1 MLSNSHQTEKKQG
14 FFINL
19 KTNLPDVEI
28 NPKLYK
34 VKRLSVSELI
44 NQPAIVRKKFSIASF
59 AVAMRKG
66 ILNTSSMIRGKDLN
80 KTEADLTPFNTMEVL
95 SESSFTGNP
104 LDSARTTYSTMVDF
118 NLKNHINKS
127 NKNNNYNSQIKN
139 DKNGNTFKM
148 LVKEDYSGYIQI
160 LKRIYP
166 SFHFNHYNRISNEYI
181 EYYKKYGE
189 EGDIINRN
197 FIKKEK
203 KGGDYKKSNLLDIL
217 GVQENITDDPKI
229 FKIKTDFLKR
239 TDPFELKMIKEDLSF
254 KTGVIDKELNHIL
267 ESQANILYNYIE
279 NNIDLKNQINNFSI
293 EMKNKIDFQKKLSRN
308 YINNSSKLFLKEN
321 KKKQIQ
327 KLLVPLK
334 ILRELGIVMKQLK
347 FISLSENDNKI
358 KQISD
363 STNIAREKIKLLK
376 KFGVKSQKG
385 NVMFEIEN
393 KILSY
398 ENEGEIKLNDQLAE
412 NFERLINLT
421 LIYDK
426 NDEIFN
432 KIIANSE
439 NANKK
444 RYNIAK
450 EEDSVQYFKYNEEDF
465 ELINEEENIYIK
477 FLLIYNH
484 NKENN
489 KLYNL
494 LISILDMFDII
505 IKDNMDISSI
515 VDIFKNLFK
524 KIITK
529 NFETIESKS
538 QNKLDKLTNIKIIS
552 NCYSNLLSNFSYTIE
567 LIQSNFGLNGRK
579 IFNEVIEMMKTEMD
593 NLIKM
598 LIMAYLHEKNI
609 EFDNSWVVFLQEED
623 KLKEITNIYFR
634 NSKLNWN
641 NMVSNLYQNYI
652 LNFKDIKTKE
662 ITEDIK
668 ELYWDQLTNIEDEY
682 QKMFDVLNT
691 KQNINKLIIDTDKII
706 IIKENTNNEDDKEGK
721 NNTEEK
727 NSFLLLNDEK
737 NENDKKHKISK
748 FSYCYIKYSYENLVV
763 YTHTPNELKDSII
776 NQIMKLT
783 KDILT
788 YSKEIMLDNL
798 SGLINNKKQI
808 TEKETALY
816 YSDLIII
823 QKCLQNFLDA
833 KNFGDV
839 ILPNMKEAL
848 DLFNT
853 IKKTCNEI
861 ILQLTKQ
868 VTSSFINDFNG
879 MNFSNYK
886 TFSNPKEYN
895 SYTKKLAKIKTIYDN
910 LGNAFLA
917 EDINKIFTQTF
928 DDMFNQFKKS
938 VEEKGIIED
947 DTQLKQFRS
956 ELTYIKRVFKLF
968 SIVDSTKYKEIID
981 ELSIK
986 ANPNKLPKKKKKAKG
1001 HKDEDKND
1009 ENDD

>member
-1 MLSNSHQTEKKQG
+1 
-14 FFINL
+14 
-19 KTNLPDVEI
+19 
-28 NPKLYK
+28 
-34 VKRLSVSELI
+34 
-44 NQPAIVRKKFSIASF
+44 
-59 AVAMRKG
+59 
-66 ILNTSSMIRGKDLN
+66 
-80 KTEADLTPFNTMEVL
+80 
-95 SESSFTGNP
+95 
-104 LDSARTTYSTMVDF
+104 
-118 NLKNHINKS
+118 
-127 NKNNNYNSQIKN
+127 
-139 DKNGNTFKM
+139 
-148 LVKEDYSGYIQI
+148 
-160 LKRIYP
+160 
-166 SFHFNHYNRISNEYI
+166 
-181 EYYKKYGE
+181 
-189 EGDIINRN
+189 
-197 FIKKEK
+197 
-203 KGGDYKKSNLLDIL
+203 
-217 GVQENITDDPKI
+217 
-229 FKIKTDFLKR
+229 
-239 TDPFELKMIKEDLSF
+239 
-254 KTGVIDKELNHIL
+254 
-267 ESQANILYNYIE
+267 
-279 NNIDLKNQINNFSI
+279 
-293 EMKNKIDFQKKLSRN
+293 
-308 YINNSSKLFLKEN
+308 
-321 KKKQIQ
+321 
-327 KLLVPLK
+327 
-334 ILRELGIVMKQLK
+334 
-347 FISLSENDNKI
+347 
-358 KQISD
+358 
-363 STNIAREKIKLLK
+363 
-376 KFGVKSQKG
+376 
-385 NVMFEIEN
+385 
-393 KILSY
+393 
-398 ENEGEIKLNDQLAE
+398 
-412 NFERLINLT
+412 
-421 LIYDK
+421 
-426 NDEIFN
+426 
-432 KIIANSE
+432 
-439 NANKK
+439 
-444 RYNIAK
+444 
-450 EEDSVQYFKYNEEDF
+450 
-465 ELINEEENIYIK
+465 
-477 FLLIYNH
+477 
-484 NKENN
+484 
-489 KLYNL
+489 
-494 LISILDMFDII
+494 
-505 IKDNMDISSI
+505 MDISSI

-552 NCYSNLLSNFSYTIE
+552 NCYSNILSNFSYTIE

-721 NNTEEK
+721 NNREEK

-886 TFSNPKEYN
+886 TFSNPREYN
-895 SYTKKLAKIKTIYDN
+895 SYTKKFSIFKKLYDN
-910 LGNAFLA
+910 IGNAFLT
-917 EDINKIFTQTF
+917 EDINNIFTQTF
-928 DDMFNQFKKS
+928 SDMFNQFKKN
-938 VEEKGIIED
+938 VYEKGIIEKD
-947 DTQLKQFRS
+947 DQLKQFRS
-956 ELTYIKRVFKLF
+956 ELNYIKKVFKF
-968 SIVDSTKYKEIID
+968 FGIIDCNKYKEIID
-981 ELSIK
+981 ELIIK
-986 ANPNKLPKKKKKAKG
+986 ANPNKIPKKKKKAK
-1001 HKDEDKND
+1001 HAKEEDKND
-1009 ENDD
+1009 ENED

>member
-1 MLSNSHQTEKKQG
+1 MLPSNSHTTMNRRG
-14 FFINL
+14 DFINL

-34 VKRLSVSELI
+34 LKRLSVSELI
-44 NQPAIVRKKFSIASF
+44 NQPAIVRKKFSISSF
-59 AVAMRKG
+59 AGAMRKG
-66 ILNTSSMIRGKDLN
+66 FLNTSSMIRGKDLN
-80 KTEADLTPFNTMEVL
+80 RTEADLTPFNTMEVL
-95 SESSFTGNP
+95 SESSFTCGP
-104 LDSARTTYSTMVDF
+104 LESARTTYSTGL
-118 NLKNHINKS
+118 NLNI
-127 NKNNNYNSQIKN
+127 KNNMNNTNVKKEKN
-139 DKNGNTFKM
+139 ENTFKM
-148 LVKEDYSGYIQI
+148 LVKEDYSGYIRI

-166 SFHFNHYNRISNEYI
+166 SFSFNHYNRINNEYL

-197 FIKKEK
+197 LIKKEK
-203 KGGDYKKSNLLDIL
+203 KEGQYKKSNLLEIL
-217 GVQENITDDPKI
+217 GVQENITDDPKK

-239 TDPFELKMIKEDLSF
+239 TDTTELKMIKEDLSF
-254 KTGVIDKELNHIL
+254 KTSVIDKELNHIL
-267 ESQANILYNYIE
+267 ENQANVLYNYIE
-279 NNIDLKNQINNFSI
+279 NNIDLKNQINDFSL
-293 EMKNKIDFQKKLSRN
+293 EMKNKIDFQKKLSKN

-334 ILRELGIVMKQLK
+334 ILKELGLCMKQLK

-376 KFGVKSQKG
+376 KYGIKSQKG
-385 NVMFEIEN
+385 NVMFEIES

-426 NDEIFN
+426 EEEMYN
-432 KIIANSE
+432 KIIKKNDT
-439 NANKK
+439 ANKK
-444 RYNIAK
+444 QYNIEK
-450 EEDSVQYFKYNEEDF
+450 GEDSAKYFKYNEEDF
-465 ELINEEENIYIK
+465 EYIENEENIYIR

-489 KLYNL
+489 KLFNL

-529 NFETIESKS
+529 NFELIEGTS
-538 QNKLDKLTNIKIIS
+538 QNKIINIKIIS
-552 NCYSNLLSNFSYTIE
+552 YCYSIILSNFSYTIE

-598 LIMAYLHEKNI
+598 LILAYLHEKNI
-609 EFDNSWVVFLQEED
+609 EFDNSWVVFLKEESNI
-623 KLKEITNIYFR
+623 KEITNIYFR
-634 NSKLNWN
+634 NSKLNWS

-652 LNFKDIKTKE
+652 LNFKDIKTRE
-662 ITEDIK
+662 LSEEYK
-668 ELYWDQLTNIEDEY
+668 ELLWDQINNIPEEY
-682 QKMFDVLNT
+682 QKMFDVLYT
-691 KQNINKLIIDTDKII
+691 RQNINKLIIESDKII
-706 IIKENTNNEDDKEGK
+706 FVPENNNINTDNNDKD
-721 NNTEEK
+721 EK
-727 NSFLLLNDEK
+727 KMFLLLNNEK

-748 FSYCYIKYSYENLVV
+748 FSYFYIKYIYEYLVV
-763 YTHTPNELKDSII
+763 YTYSPDELKDSII

-783 KDILT
+783 KDILSS
-788 YSKEIMLDNL
+788 SKEIIIDNET
-798 SGLINNKKQI
+798 GKINNIKQI
-808 TEKETALY
+808 TEKETSLY

-823 QKCLQNFLDA
+823 QICLQNFIDA
-833 KNFGDV
+833 KNFG
-839 ILPNMKEAL
+839 N
-848 DLFNT
+848 
-853 IKKTCNEI
+853 I
-861 ILQLTKQ
+861 ILQNMKDTIDSLNSLKNTCYDIILTLTKE
-868 VTSSFINDFNG
+868 VSNSFISDFNS
-879 MNFSNYK
+879 MNFNNYK
-886 TFSNPKEYN
+886 TFSSNKEYN
-895 SYTKKLAKIKTIYDN
+895 SYTKKLTTLKKVYDN
-910 LGNAFLA
+910 LGNAFLN
-917 EDINKIFTQTF
+917 EDINKLFTQIFSNTF
-928 DDMFNQFKKS
+928 SQFKKS

-956 ELTYIKRVFKLF
+956 ELTYIKRVFKF
-968 SIVDSTKYKEIID
+968 FGIVDCTKYKEIID
-981 ELSIK
+981 EISIK
-986 ANPNKLPKKKKKAKG
+986 ANPNKLPKKKKKAKAT
-1001 HKDEDKND
+1001 KEEDKD
-1009 ENDD
+1009 DPNDD

>member
-1 MLSNSHQTEKKQG
+1 
-14 FFINL
+14 
-19 KTNLPDVEI
+19 
-28 NPKLYK
+28 
-34 VKRLSVSELI
+34 
-44 NQPAIVRKKFSIASF
+44 
-59 AVAMRKG
+59 
-66 ILNTSSMIRGKDLN
+66 
-80 KTEADLTPFNTMEVL
+80 
-95 SESSFTGNP
+95 
-104 LDSARTTYSTMVDF
+104 
-118 NLKNHINKS
+118 
-127 NKNNNYNSQIKN
+127 
-139 DKNGNTFKM
+139 
-148 LVKEDYSGYIQI
+148 
-160 LKRIYP
+160 
-166 SFHFNHYNRISNEYI
+166 
-181 EYYKKYGE
+181 
-189 EGDIINRN
+189 
-197 FIKKEK
+197 
-203 KGGDYKKSNLLDIL
+203 
-217 GVQENITDDPKI
+217 
-229 FKIKTDFLKR
+229 
-239 TDPFELKMIKEDLSF
+239 MIKEDLSF
-254 KTGVIDKELNHIL
+254 KTGVIDKELNQIL

-279 NNIDLKNQINNFSI
+279 NNIDLKNQINDFSL
-293 EMKNKIDFQKKLSRN
+293 EMKNKIDFQKKLSKN
-308 YINNSSKLFLKEN
+308 YINNSSKLFLKES

-327 KLLVPLK
+327 KLLIPLK
-334 ILRELGIVMKQLK
+334 ILRDLGMCMKQLK

-363 STNIAREKIKLLK
+363 STNVAREKLKLLK
-376 KFGVKSQKG
+376 KYGVKSQKG
-385 NVMFEIEN
+385 NVISEIES
-393 KILSY
+393 KIISY
-398 ENEGEIKLNDQLAE
+398 ENEGEIKLNDQLAD
-412 NFERLINLT
+412 NYERLINLT

-426 NDEIFN
+426 NDEGYN
-432 KIIANSE
+432 KIINSNDTNIKKKYVLALE
-439 NANKK
+439 ETNNQHFIYNK
-444 RYNIAK
+444 
-450 EEDSVQYFKYNEEDF
+450 DDF
-465 ELINEEENIYIK
+465 ELINMDENIYLK

-484 NKENN
+484 NKEHN

-515 VDIFKNLFK
+515 VDIFKKLFQ
-524 KIITK
+524 KIISK
-529 NFETIESKS
+529 NFERIE
-538 QNKLDKLTNIKIIS
+538 QITQDKLTNIKIIS
-552 NCYSNLLSNFSYTIE
+552 NCYSIILSNFSYTIE
-567 LIQSNFGLNGRK
+567 LIQSNFGLNGRR
-579 IFNEVIEMMKTEMD
+579 IFNDVIEMIKNEMD
-593 NLIKM
+593 NFIKM
-598 LIMAYLHEKNI
+598 LILALLHEKNI
-609 EFDNSWVVFLQEED
+609 EIDNSWIIF
-623 KLKEITNIYFR
+623 LKEEKNLKEVSQIYFR
-634 NSKLNWN
+634 NGKLNWSD
-641 NMVSNLYQNYI
+641 MVSNLYQDYI
-652 LNFKDIKTKE
+652 HNFKEIKTKE
-662 ITEDIK
+662 LTEK
-668 ELYWDQLTNIEDEY
+668 YQELLWDQLTVIDDEY

-706 IIKENTNNEDDKEGK
+706 IIKKNTNNEDDKEGK

-1001 HKDEDKND
+1001 HKD
-1009 ENDD
+1009 